1 LVDDKLRK
9 KYGFTDDQVLILARS
24 AQELFKSFIPRRGRE
39 TAVPYPLSCSTDPW
53 TGEDLA
59 STAAPGMDGGPVC
72 DCSSY
77 YMEDEDKLGELI
89 ALWKLKDTSY
99 LTALE
104 FSDRKKAVQ
113 LMCSRMA
120 FDGEMAS
127 SGAAMDPLFWVAHG
141 AIERLFQRV
150 TFDGTLADR
159 TYATPM
165 RNAGCSGHTADGT
178 KEWLRGLYFQD
189 TTVNA
194 HELTNAQLAAILD
207 PTSDSYRDMIDFVYE
222 DSTWSWCSGS
232 ENWFPYKAAAATSSV
247 KGGMKATAGAAT
259 AKTTTSTATTTATTA
274 ATTTMAATTATTTTT
289 TSTTTA
295 AATTTAT
302 ATEGRRVAGGR
313 PAAAAAGRRGV
324 MSSPME

>member
-1 LVDDKLRK
+1 
-9 KYGFTDDQVLILARS
+9 
-24 AQELFKSFIPRRGRE
+24 
-39 TAVPYPLSCSTDPW
+39 
-53 TGEDLA
+53 
-59 STAAPGMDGGPVC
+59 
-72 DCSSY
+72 
-77 YMEDEDKLGELI
+77 MEDEDKLGELI

-150 TFDGTLADR
+150 IFDGTLADR

-207 PTSDSYRDMIDFVYE
+207 PTSDSYRDLIDFVYE

-232 ENWFPYKAAAATSSV
+232 ENWFPYKAAVASMSSV
-247 KGGMKATAGAAT
+247 QGGMKATAGAAT
-259 AKTTTSTATTTATTA
+259 AKTTTSTSTSTTEATT
-274 ATTTMAATTATTTTT
+274 AATTATTTA
-289 TSTTTA
+289 A
-295 AATTTAT
+295 AATTAAVTTAATASIAAATTSADAEAVAAT
-302 ATEGRRVAGGR
+302 ATMLMTSTRFSGTITDVTPATSGNNGGGGGGARGAGGGGGG
-313 PAAAAAGRRGV
+313 AGGAHGGGGH
-324 MSSPME
+324 